1 MSSRTC
7 EELLA
12 GLDVVPRIL
21 LTTDGT
27 LTHILEAYADE
38 QVYLVKL
45 DHHAVTESADRADYD
60 LVGRE
65 RAVRRIILLRGANS
79 DTAYLFAD
87 SVVMLDRLPPPVAAG
102 LLETDTPIGKLLF
115 SCRAETFRRITE
127 IGEEHDPAVA
137 AHFDRR
143 ADEPLVYRTYQI
155 VLDGQPV
162 ACITEKFP
170 KASFPSVGTSAP

>member
-1 MSSRTC
+1 MTGRTA
-7 EELLA
+7 EEV
-12 GLDVVPRIL
+12 LDELGVVPKIL

-27 LTHILEAYADE
+27 LTHILEAYAAE
-38 QVYLVKL
+38 PVYLVKL
-45 DHHAVTESADRADYD
+45 DHSFVTEPADRADYD

-65 RAVRRIILLRGANS
+65 RAVRRIILLRGSKS

-115 SCRAETFRRITE
+115 SSRAETFRRITE
-127 IGEEHDPAVA
+127 IGEEHDPGVA
-137 AHFDRR
+137 AHFDLRG
-143 ADEPLVYRTYQI
+143 DEPLVYRTYQI

-170 KASFPSVGTSAP
+170 KASFSSSGT